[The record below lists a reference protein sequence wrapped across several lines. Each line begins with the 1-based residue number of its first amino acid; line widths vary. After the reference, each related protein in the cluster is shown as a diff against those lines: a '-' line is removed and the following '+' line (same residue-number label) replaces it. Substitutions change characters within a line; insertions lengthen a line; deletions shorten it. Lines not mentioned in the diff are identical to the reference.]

1 DATTAVSGT
10 FTIAAEAGVES
21 ISVDG
26 TTITEAQLKDLSANP
41 VEITTSDEGGQ
52 LTITGYDESTGE
64 VSYEYVLNQPKDHSA
79 GEDSVIDTI
88 AITVTDALNQTSAV
102 DTLDILITDS
112 TIEAVGEEHSLTED
126 SAITTVSGDTLSN
139 EADPFDGDVSFV
151 SWDSTTANYGT
162 VTLNADGTYSYT
174 LDNTNPTVNALND
187 GDTLTET
194 FTYTVQDGDGT
205 TSQTEVVIT
214 INGSTDSVP
223 TVEVSDL
230 TAEVGDN
237 IIAEDAT
244 TAVSGTFTIA
254 AEAGVESISVDGTTI
269 TEAQLKDLSA
279 NPVE

>member
-1 DATTAVSGT
+1 TVQDGDGTTSQTEVVITINGSTDSVPTVEVSDLTAEVGDNIIAEDATTAVSGT

-223 TVEVSDL
+223 TVEVS
-230 TAEVGDN
+230 
-237 IIAEDAT
+237 
-244 TAVSGTFTIA
+244 
-254 AEAGVESISVDGTTI
+254 
-269 TEAQLKDLSA
+269 
-279 NPVE
+279 

>member
-1 DATTAVSGT
+1 
-10 FTIAAEAGVES
+10 
-21 ISVDG
+21 
-26 TTITEAQLKDLSANP
+26 
-41 VEITTSDEGGQ
+41 
-52 LTITGYDESTGE
+52 
-64 VSYEYVLNQPKDHSA
+64 
-79 GEDSVIDTI
+79 
-88 AITVTDALNQTSAV
+88 
-102 DTLDILITDS
+102 
-112 TIEAVGEEHSLTED
+112 
-126 SAITTVSGDTLSN
+126 
-139 EADPFDGDVSFV
+139 VSFV

-279 NPVE
+279 NPVEITTSDEGGQLTITG